1 MYSKQRFGVL
11 NHPKISIDYLVK
23 YLDEGGGEEKGA
35 GNGQKEMSEIL
46 TKWFLRIGYL
56 QLGFCLRA
64 NIHFL
69 IGFSGWAIY
78 QVS

>member
-1 MYSKQRFGVL
+1 M
-11 NHPKISIDYLVK
+11 VK
-23 YLDEGGGEEKGA
+23 GEGA

-78 QVS
+78 QVSYGSILTWTSQ